1 MAPPTG
7 ERINALEAITEK
19 LQEDMDELR
28 QEQIAH

>member
-1 MAPPTG
+1 MAPPAG
-7 ERINALEAITEK
+7 EHINALEAITEK